1 MRQLLLNRII
11 VYDPSD
17 ELRRDSYQIYVYFDP
32 ANRGDWGYLMR
43 TEAAKAVGTK
53 LVRLDY
59 GVIPDFIGRFK
70 IEAPEIIEDAD
81 SFQARSFHVG
91 YDLGV
96 GITFWIER
104 SPEWSR
110 LRNEILVQWKIEEMR
125 GDLQKQLP
133 FSIP

>member
-1 MRQLLLNRII
+1 MRQMLLNRIV

-32 ANRGDWGYLMR
+32 TNRGDWSYLIR
-43 TEAAKAVGTK
+43 TDAAKAIGSK
-53 LVRLDY
+53 LIRLDY
-59 GVIPDFIGRFK
+59 GIVPDLFGRFK

-81 SFQARSFHVG
+81 SFRARSFHVG

-96 GITFWIER
+96 GITFWIEH

-110 LRNEILVQWKIEEMR
+110 LHNEFLVQWEIEEMR
-125 GDLQKQLP
+125 RELQKQLP
-133 FSIP
+133 FSTP